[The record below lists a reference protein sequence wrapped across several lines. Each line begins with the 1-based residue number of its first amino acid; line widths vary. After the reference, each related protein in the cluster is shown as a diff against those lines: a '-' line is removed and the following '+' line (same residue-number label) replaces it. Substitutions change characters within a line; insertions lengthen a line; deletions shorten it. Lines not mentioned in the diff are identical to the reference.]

1 MCSTIDGLLLVFAHA
16 RLVEMARCRTSSI
29 WDLVDVAFGITT
41 MAMDC
46 CQWVPIRRILTADN
60 FRLRSKE
67 PERVLLSE

>member
-1 MCSTIDGLLLVFAHA
+1 MLNIDGLLLVFAHA

-41 MAMDC
+41 MAMDVANGF
-46 CQWVPIRRILTADN
+46 QYARILTADN